1 MLSAEWQ
8 PCLEN
13 KIKKTH
19 TCSLMLISGSPSGPL
34 QTESLSA
41 LSGPL
46 RFESPSALS
55 CPLQIEL
62 LIVLFGLLQIEL
74 LSALA
79 AAWQIESPSSLSGPL
94 QIELLNALSGLLL
107 IMVEPLQQKPSF
119 VVYLVIPCGGV
130 TVNKLSE

>member
-1 MLSAEWQ
+1 
-8 PCLEN
+8 
-13 KIKKTH
+13 
-19 TCSLMLISGSPSGPL
+19 MLISGSPSGPL

-74 LSALA
+74 L
-79 AAWQIESPSSLSGPL
+79 
-94 QIELLNALSGLLL
+94 NALSGLLL